1 MNADKVYKS
10 APDLTDNVRIVANL
24 FYPECP
30 LMAKSEKSK
39 TFTTEDTESTEEK
52 LNIVN
57 SAAALLTI
65 KTLCPPCSLW

>member
-1 MNADKVYKS
+1 MYKS

-39 TFTTEDTESTEEK
+39 TFTTEDTEDTEF
-52 LNIVN
+52 LLLI
-57 SAAALLTI
+57 ALRRY
-65 KTLCPPCSLW
+65 